1 MPVPVRTLKPPTFVA
16 RGVVFR
22 AIKRLFGG
30 SHEGPAGI
38 SPEQAE
44 LRLKALKARLAKNK
58 SEAKRVYSEVEK
70 SKAMTPERRAEGK
83 ARLKELESDRKDIL
97 RDMKALHRRLPKG
110 KK

>member
-1 MPVPVRTLKPPTFVA
+1 M
-16 RGVVFR
+16 VFR

-30 SHEGPAGI
+30 SHEGPAGV

-70 SKAMTPERRAEGK
+70 AKNLSPERKAEGK
-83 ARLKELESDRKDIL
+83 ARLKELEAERKDIV
-97 RDMKALHRRLPKG
+97 RDMKGLHRRLPKG

>member
-1 MPVPVRTLKPPTFVA
+1 
-16 RGVVFR
+16 VVFR

-30 SHEGPAGI
+30 AHEGPAGV

-58 SEAKRVYSEVEK
+58 SEAKRVYSEIEK
-70 SKAMTPERRAEGK
+70 TKNLSPERKAEGK
-83 ARLKELESDRKDIL
+83 ARLKELEAERKDIL
-97 RDMKALHRRLPKG
+97 RDMKGLHKRLPKG